1 MQTLFTKANLL
12 NVFLDNFINYD
23 LSAFGFGGNDN
34 DDNRDKIDTKSAEY
48 VNKIAIRGII
58 MNCFNAIRL
67 QASSISPSA
76 FLPQYLSNNSRWN
89 SFLPELRQFTEY
101 QQTHAMGYKISDN
114 RSAVTQQHLLSLS
127 LGAQLDPDS
136 DIDHGSRFAK
146 SLGFVNEVAWPQET
160 YSDAKSS
167 LFRNSQASS
176 NYSDLIVESME
187 NYNENQTS
195 SIPSETYDTNKEIKG
210 EIIMTTPDSHININ
224 ENLSKLNV

>member
-34 DDNRDKIDTKSAEY
+34 DGNRDKIDTKSAEY

-67 QASSISPSA
+67 QACSISPSA

-114 RSAVTQQHLLSLS
+114 RSGVTQQHLLSLS

-136 DIDHGSRFAK
+136 DIDHGSSFAK
-146 SLGFVNEVAWPQET
+146 SLGFVYQVAWPQET

-187 NYNENQTS
+187 NYIENQTS
-195 SIPSETYDTNKEIKG
+195 SIPSETYDTTKEIKG